1 MTAVKGFQGRSRSI
15 ANISLNIGC
24 VEPSSVCKRLES
36 VALLL
41 SVSERDRVDVMAL
54 GGAKI
59 SIM

>member
-1 MTAVKGFQGRSRSI
+1 MAVLSAQVCATGR
-15 ANISLNIGC
+15 
-24 VEPSSVCKRLES
+24 ERLES
-36 VALLL
+36 VSLLL